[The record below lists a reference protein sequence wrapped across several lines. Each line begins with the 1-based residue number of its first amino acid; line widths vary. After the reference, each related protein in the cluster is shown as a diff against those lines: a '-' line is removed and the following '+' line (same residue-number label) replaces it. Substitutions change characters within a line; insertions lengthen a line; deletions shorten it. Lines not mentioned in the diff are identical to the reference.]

1 MGCCVRK
8 QRGDSMGE
16 LYEPFPKLPKN
27 IRQIGE
33 RDKVLKLY
41 LEDYVNTYLKRLQP
55 LKGSDLRVGL
65 LLGSR
70 EMRED
75 VPFVFVEG
83 AVEMDPVPKEGK
95 KVAFTEHAW
104 KKAYQEVE
112 QMFPKRT
119 VQGWFLC
126 GSPGCSL
133 SPLNYWRQHSQYFTG
148 KNQLMYLN
156 AGLEGE
162 EAVYITS
169 SDGFYKL
176 RGYSVYYER
185 NQMMQDYMIQQKDR
199 GRAEDG
205 VDDKA
210 IQDFRRKM
218 DERRYEITRHR
229 NTVGLL
235 SGLCSVLAITVLAGG
250 VAMFNNYK
258 KMHEMESVIASV
270 VPAGSVREGIAA
282 VGDKLLGADE
292 KGDAGSAGYVIEEAA
307 ADVYPTEAPDQ
318 VTPETMV
325 PESQWEEAKA
335 GDGESSSGKA
345 AEAGRTAE
353 AETAGETVRASE
365 TEAKE
370 AAAGGGAAQGD
381 ASAAAESPAA
391 GQEEPSDSQPV
402 SAANYQVYVV
412 NPGETL
418 YGICFKL
425 YQNLGHLDEICRV
438 NGLTDQNS
446 IYAGQELLVP

>member
-1 MGCCVRK
+1 
-8 QRGDSMGE
+8 MGE

-75 VPFVFVEG
+75 VPFVFVDG
-83 AVEMDPVPKEGK
+83 ALEMDSVTQEGE
-95 KVAFTEHAW
+95 KVAFTEDAW

-353 AETAGETVRASE
+353 AE
-365 TEAKE
+365 
-370 AAAGGGAAQGD
+370 
-381 ASAAAESPAA
+381 SPAA

>member
-75 VPFVFVEG
+75 VPFVFVDG
-83 AVEMDPVPKEGK
+83 ALEMDSVTQEGE
-95 KVAFTEHAW
+95 KVAFTEDAW

-307 ADVYPTEAPDQ
+307 ADVYPTESPDQ

-425 YQNLGHLDEICRV
+425 YQNLGHLDESCRV

>member
-1 MGCCVRK
+1 
-8 QRGDSMGE
+8 
-16 LYEPFPKLPKN
+16 
-27 IRQIGE
+27 
-33 RDKVLKLY
+33 
-41 LEDYVNTYLKRLQP
+41 
-55 LKGSDLRVGL
+55 
-65 LLGSR
+65 
-70 EMRED
+70 
-75 VPFVFVEG
+75 
-83 AVEMDPVPKEGK
+83 
-95 KVAFTEHAW
+95 
-104 KKAYQEVE
+104 
-112 QMFPKRT
+112 
-119 VQGWFLC
+119 
-126 GSPGCSL
+126 
-133 SPLNYWRQHSQYFTG
+133 
-148 KNQLMYLN
+148 
-156 AGLEGE
+156 
-162 EAVYITS
+162 
-169 SDGFYKL
+169 
-176 RGYSVYYER
+176 
-185 NQMMQDYMIQQKDR
+185 
-199 GRAEDG
+199 
-205 VDDKA
+205 
-210 IQDFRRKM
+210 
-218 DERRYEITRHR
+218 
-229 NTVGLL
+229 
-235 SGLCSVLAITVLAGG
+235 
-250 VAMFNNYK
+250 MFNNYK

-307 ADVYPTEAPDQ
+307 ADVYPTESPDQ

>member
-8 QRGDSMGE
+8 QRGDSRGE

-75 VPFVFVEG
+75 VPFVFVDG
-83 AVEMDPVPKEGK
+83 ALEMDSVTQEGE
-95 KVAFTEHAW
+95 KVAFTEDAW

-353 AETAGETVRASE
+353 AE
-365 TEAKE
+365 
-370 AAAGGGAAQGD
+370 
-381 ASAAAESPAA
+381 SPAA